1 MEKLITFMMYLL
13 WILTIII
20 GLVAVFTDF
29 KYEDVNAL
37 ALFLVVFTAINVFF
51 ITAGKKKDHAE

>member
-1 MEKLITFMMYLL
+1 MGKIVTIMMYLL
-13 WILTIII
+13 WILTIIV
-20 GLVAVFTDF
+20 GLIAVFTDF

-51 ITAGKKKDHAE
+51 VMAGRKKDES